1 MNGAFRFISSQ
12 AKPMDS
18 LIWAAKGV
26 VQHVGVMYFFIIP
39 SVVILILWY
48 SYTIK
53 RLDIPKF
60 KNYNEM

>member
-1 MNGAFRFISSQ
+1 MSKQSIMKCRFG
-12 AKPMDS
+12 
-18 LIWAAKGV
+18 WAAKGV